1 MGETGRREGP
11 EAWEL
16 LSSEH
21 LADYEM
27 FGVRRDRAR
36 SPRNGTEQEFSV
48 VESPEGVAVVAV
60 TPAGELVLVE
70 QYRHP
75 LRAVTLELPSGVV
88 DPGESPVEAGT
99 RELREETGY
108 EGRDAEH
115 VGTLELNPSWQT
127 TRVHVLVVRDAERR
141 RKQEPDESEDLRV
154 RLVPAAGVGRL
165 AAAGEVRS
173 CVALAALALVRWS
186 GAAPRIL
193 RGAGAP
199 GTHTT

>member
-1 MGETGRREGP
+1 MAGAEDGREGP
-11 EAWEL
+11 EPWEL

-36 SPRNGTEQEFSV
+36 SPRNGTEQDFSI
-48 VESPEGVAVVAV
+48 VESPEGVTVVAA
-60 TPAGELVLVE
+60 TPEGELVLVE

-75 LRAVTLELPSGVV
+75 LRTVTLELPSGVV
-88 DPGESPVEAGT
+88 DPGESPLEAAA

-108 EGRDAEH
+108 EAGGAEH

-127 TRVHVLVVRDAERR
+127 TRVHVVVVRDAVRR
-141 RKQEPDESEDLRV
+141 GGQEPDESEDLRV
-154 RLVPAAGVGRL
+154 RRVPAGDVERM

-173 CVALAALALVRWS
+173 CVALAALALARWS
-186 GAAPRIL
+186 GS
-193 RGAGAP
+193 AP
-199 GTHTT
+199 GGLRRDGARGYS